1 MTHEITP
8 TARRRPMHPFNL
20 PDQTV
25 QIAADRSR
33 QLRTEAKNWRQARR
47 AARTTRVTRPSA
59 A

>member
-1 MTHEITP
+1 
-8 TARRRPMHPFNL
+8 MHPFNL